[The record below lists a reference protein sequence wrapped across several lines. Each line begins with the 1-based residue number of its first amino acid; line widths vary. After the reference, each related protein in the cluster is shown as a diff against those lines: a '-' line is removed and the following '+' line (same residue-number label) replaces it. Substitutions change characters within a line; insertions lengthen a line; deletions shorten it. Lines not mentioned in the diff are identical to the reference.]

1 MTIEVLP
8 KSMLNGKNIH
18 CRPIE
23 DGPVVKAQIIPVG
36 EEAIINYAIICP
48 ARRSSSK
55 CALRI
60 ERNNNKGS
68 CQYYKGDGLETGY
81 QIIGPGADEKLQ
93 TGYR

>member
-1 MTIEVLP
+1 MNIEVLP
-8 KSMLNGKNIH
+8 KSLLNGKHIH

-36 EEAIINYAIICP
+36 EESIINYAIICP

-55 CALRI
+55 CALMVKGKI
-60 ERNNNKGS
+60 NNGF
-68 CQYYKGDGLETGY
+68 CQYYKGDGLEGGY